1 MKSKTKQLGISA
13 AAIVLLVLADQWTKY
28 MVAARMKLHES
39 IEIIKDFFYL
49 TYVQNTGAGFS
60 IFEGYGKV
68 FFALLTILALTAIV
82 YYYFHTKDQKVR
94 WCLVVIFAGA
104 IGNFIDRMTLG
115 YVVDFFS
122 FYFFGWGFPVFNIAD
137 ICISIGFVMLII
149 FTLIDEY
156 KEQQRWKNKK

>member
-1 MKSKTKQLGISA
+1 MKSKTKQFGISA

-82 YYYFHTKDQKVR
+82 YY
-94 WCLVVIFAGA
+94 
-104 IGNFIDRMTLG
+104 
-115 YVVDFFS
+115 
-122 FYFFGWGFPVFNIAD
+122 
-137 ICISIGFVMLII
+137 
-149 FTLIDEY
+149 
-156 KEQQRWKNKK
+156 

>member
-1 MKSKTKQLGISA
+1 MI
-13 AAIVLLVLADQWTKY
+13 
-28 MVAARMKLHES
+28 
-39 IEIIKDFFYL
+39 
-49 TYVQNTGAGFS
+49 
-60 IFEGYGKV
+60 
-68 FFALLTILALTAIV
+68 
-82 YYYFHTKDQKVR
+82 
-94 WCLVVIFAGA
+94 CAGA

-137 ICISIGFVMLII
+137 ICISVGFVMLII